1 MSTLARACH
10 FIYHARRAQH
20 GRVGLEITVL
30 ATRRDTFRI
39 KIYRLWEYLYFK
51 FVWRS
56 RLVPGVGCFRF
67 RSFAPVVG
75 PNYGGVRPYKATPW
89 VTLVVYPTMCGWS
102 VS

>member
-1 MSTLARACH
+1 MLVFAPLPNTAVTV
-10 FIYHARRAQH
+10 Q
-20 GRVGLEITVL
+20 RVIS
-30 ATRRDTFRI
+30 RDTFRI

-56 RLVPGVGCFRF
+56 RLVPGVGCFRL
-67 RSFAPVVG
+67 RSFAPVAG

>member
-1 MSTLARACH
+1 MLRGATGGYWGKQSSPALTMR
-10 FIYHARRAQH
+10 YHCGAA
-20 GRVGLEITVL
+20 
-30 ATRRDTFRI
+30 RRDTFRI

-67 RSFAPVVG
+67 RGFAPVAG

>member
-1 MSTLARACH
+1 MVLVYPGFQAGCRSQGNTRRARA
-10 FIYHARRAQH
+10 RS
-20 GRVGLEITVL
+20 L
-30 ATRRDTFRI
+30 RDTFRI

-67 RSFAPVVG
+67 RGFAPVVG